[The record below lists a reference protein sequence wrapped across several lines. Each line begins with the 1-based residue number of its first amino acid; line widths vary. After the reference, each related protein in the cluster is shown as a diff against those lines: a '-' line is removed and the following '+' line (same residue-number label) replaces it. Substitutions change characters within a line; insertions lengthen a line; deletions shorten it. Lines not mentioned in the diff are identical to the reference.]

1 MSRVNIDSV
10 FSVIEIQYLKRSV
23 ILDTIVIGYLQEH

>member
-23 ILDTIVIGYLQEH
+23 ILDTIVIRYLQEH

>member
-10 FSVIEIQYLKRSV
+10 FFGYRNIIFNKSV

>member
-10 FSVIEIQYLKRSV
+10 FSVIEIQCLKRSV